1 MSTIATS
8 LIPMLPRLRRYALAL
23 CRVSD
28 IADDLVQVACEKAL
42 SSQRQTLDV
51 SFDAWMFRILRNS
64 WIDRLRRQRTRGEE
78 IDIVEHSEI
87 GAFDGTSIPEN
98 RLMLKQTMQAIGRL
112 PAEQRERGVRVELRH
127 VPVRC
132 LGCVRRG
139 RGGVATPRLLTGAGD
154 HDQCCTEHD
163 SGMAHQRGSPKPAG
177 MRPPA
182 RLKLPKRLSV
192 HWLVPF
198 CVPTWL
204 WRAL

>member
-112 PAEQRERGVRVELRH
+112 PAEQRELLLLVCVEELTYRDAAEVLDLRD
-127 VPVRC
+127 VDALIRLV
-132 LGCVRRG
+132 
-139 RGGVATPRLLTGAGD
+139 VAV
-154 HDQCCTEHD
+154 
-163 SGMAHQRGSPKPAG
+163 
-177 MRPPA
+177 A
-182 RLKLPKRLSV
+182 REP
-192 HWLVPF
+192 
-198 CVPTWL
+198 
-204 WRAL
+204 

>member
-112 PAEQRERGVRVELRH
+112 PAEQRELLLLVCVEELTYRDAAE
-127 VPVRC
+127 VLDLPIGTVMSR
-132 LGCVRRG
+132 LARARRKLAEDIG
-139 RGGVATPRLLTGAGD
+139 IEAGQLL
-154 HDQCCTEHD
+154 
-163 SGMAHQRGSPKPAG
+163 
-177 MRPPA
+177 
-182 RLKLPKRLSV
+182 
-192 HWLVPF
+192 
-198 CVPTWL
+198 
-204 WRAL
+204 